1 MSINS
6 WRRFHITEMIE
17 KKGSIWIAVP
27 PLSPS
32 PRPLPPSGCTSRT
45 GSLGLQG
52 WGKFWTEME
61 RGLCVFSF
69 VFCVFV
75 EIHSEIH
82 SACEFS
88 FRMTTRHAQRRTH
101 LSQVNWNSGQVLLVL
116 RPNPTPLS
124 QFSVGPRGRGR
135 GSDRGGRR
143 MGDPM
148 MTMMEDEW
156 KRIVSHTEEKMC
168 QSLLVVCQ
176 QCFLLVVFSPSVLI
190 KCGVCLYRQPLTRTP
205 WMYQENDPRQM
216 TQSHIV

>member
-1 MSINS
+1 MSIQR

-17 KKGSIWIAVP
+17 KKA
-27 PLSPS
+27 LSEKLSLPSPPS
-32 PRPLPPSGCTSRT
+32 PRPLPPPEAL
-45 GSLGLQG
+45 LGLG
-52 WGKFWTEME
+52 PWVFKGGANW
-61 RGLCVFSF
+61 RGVFVCLVLCFL
-69 VFCVFV
+69 CVFV
-75 EIHSEIH
+75 EIHIEIH

-124 QFSVGPRGRGR
+124 QFPVGSRGRGW
-135 GSDRGGRR
+135 GSGRGGRIVV
-143 MGDPM
+143 GPM

-156 KRIVSHTEEKMC
+156 RRIVSHTEEKMC

-190 KCGVCLYRQPLTRTP
+190 KCGVCLYHQTLTRTP
-205 WMYQENDPRQM
+205 WMTQENDPRQM
-216 TQSHIV
+216 TQSHMV